1 MLKLTYFQLLQAIRM
16 PLTFFWTIGLPTIL
30 YLVFSYSQE
39 QAILLL
45 GYIIFSSYLYGSTL
59 QLISQRE
66 SGFLKTFIQSKYS
79 MLNHLGSLYLANL
92 VIILL
97 SVSVYLGLVFKSEF
111 TSLAPFYLFGVIA
124 VSPFVFFS
132 CQVLTLLKLKNGDI
146 STLCSML
153 LMICTLLSFSSFSFI
168 GFELNSLNP
177 IYSINSFFMPLEFDS
192 DFLISLLP
200 FLGFSIIGLIAT
212 VKMNLQSYEA
222 R

>member
-30 YLVFSYSQE
+30 CLVFSYSQD

-66 SGFLKTFIQSKYS
+66 SGFLKTFIQSKKA
-79 MLNHLGSLYLANL
+79 MINHLGSLYLSNL

-97 SVSVYLGLVFKSEF
+97 SVSVYLGLVLKSQF
-111 TSLAPFYLFGVIA
+111 TSLAPFYLFGVVT

-132 CQVLTLLKLKNGDI
+132 CQMLTLLKLKNTDI

-153 LMICTLLSFSSFSFI
+153 LMFCTLLSFTSFSFM
-168 GFELNSLNP
+168 GFNLNSLNP
-177 IYSINSFFMPLEFDS
+177 VYSINSFFQLMEFGTTS
-192 DFLISLLP
+192 LTTLLP
-200 FLGFSIIGLIAT
+200 FLCFSVIGLLAT
-212 VKMNLQSYEA
+212 AKMNLQSYEA

>member
-1 MLKLTYFQLLQAIRM
+1 MLKLTYFQLLQAMRM
-16 PLTFFWTIGLPTIL
+16 PLTFLWTIGLPTIL
-30 YLVFSYSQE
+30 YLVFSYNQE

-66 SGFLKTFIQSKYS
+66 SGFLKTFIQSKHS

-97 SVSVYLGLVFKSEF
+97 SVSVYLGLVLKSEF
-111 TSLAPFYLFGVIA
+111 ASIAPFYLLGVIA

-132 CQVLTLLKLKNGDI
+132 CQMLTLLKLKNTDT

-153 LMICTLLSFSSFSFI
+153 LMLCTLLSFSSFSFM
-168 GFELNSLNP
+168 GFELNSFNP
-177 IYSINSFFMPLEFDS
+177 VYSINSFFHLLKFGSASLMN
-192 DFLISLLP
+192 LLP
-200 FLGFSIIGLIAT
+200 FLCFSIIGLLAT